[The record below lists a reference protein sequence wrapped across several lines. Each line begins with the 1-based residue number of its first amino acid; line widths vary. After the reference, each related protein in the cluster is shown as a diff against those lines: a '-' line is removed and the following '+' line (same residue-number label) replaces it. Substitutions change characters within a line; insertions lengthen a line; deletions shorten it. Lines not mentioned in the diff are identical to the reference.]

1 MKLYITTH
9 DDYDDQWG
17 ASICSLGVF
26 DSYDE
31 AEKSLKINGV
41 DFFPNWWSW
50 FEWDYKFIFWWIY
63 RIKWFFP
70 VNHYFKFLI
79 PIFYWDYRAILTDKR
94 GILQRSKND

>member
-31 AEKSLKINGV
+31 AEKALKNNGIEVFQIDEV
-41 DFFPNWWSW
+41 DLN
-50 FEWDYKFIFWWIY
+50 EIT
-63 RIKWFFP
+63 
-70 VNHYFKFLI
+70 NLYFGGYI
-79 PIFYWDYRAILTDKR
+79 E
-94 GILQRSKND
+94 